1 MHLKWFHWS
10 GVGVYIYIY
19 IYALCSVGIH
29 GVYGISCTTYIYAYA
44 YIYVCIYDCFSSNC
58 LGRLHGSVM
67 VSAELVHTSCSG
79 SIYDACIVPFKRS
92 IHLESYTCRDSCF
105 SRGLINLFWSV
116 YRSFSM
122 KKYFL
127 NYGSCLILFIFFKM
141 NVYCFSFFVIKDK
154 FILL

>member
-1 MHLKWFHWS
+1 M
-10 GVGVYIYIY
+10 YIYIY
-19 IYALCSVGIH
+19 IYICALLGGHSWCIRYI
-29 GVYGISCTTYIYAYA
+29 VYYLYICICV
-44 YIYVCIYDCFSSNC
+44 YICIYDCFSSNC